1 MSHTKVSINVPAWPV
16 YIYTLVVYCSNTPR
30 TVPDPSPTVVRGT
43 ECAQW
48 SLWHTSAEV
57 FKTEEKMSNKNGML
71 ASSHVIAAAQMCPT
85 AQIICWKL
93 IVSVTV
99 LSCMD
104 FRRWLRPKGR
114 DAMNEIN
121 GLINESQ
128 RSFLLSCLPLHET
141 LKSVHHMELTVDSR
155 TADLQKPWPW
165 A

>member
-1 MSHTKVSINVPAWPV
+1 MSHTKFSINVPAWPV

-30 TVPDPSPTVVRGT
+30 PVPDPSPTVVRCT
-43 ECAQW
+43 ACAQW

-93 IVSVTV
+93 IVSVMV
-99 LSCMD
+99 LSCTD
-104 FRRWLRPKGR
+104 FRRWLRHKGR
-114 DAMNEIN
+114 NAMNEIN
-121 GLINESQ
+121 GLINELQ
-128 RSFLLSCLPLHET
+128 RSFLFSCLLLHET
-141 LKSVHHMELTVDSR
+141 LKSVHHMELTVDFR
-155 TADLQKPWPW
+155 RADLQKPWPW